1 MAHRKKTR
9 DAASSGPATAQP
21 MGRSDACHQVAL
33 ALTGLVLGLSLL
45 KFGNPVIFEGKL
57 PPPAT
62 FQELI
67 YFNWPLQWA
76 WVLGA
81 LVVALLLP
89 LLRIPAGL
97 PKWLLIAPLGWLA
110 WQWVACADSIEPAL
124 SRLTAVH
131 FTVAVAWFGLGVL
144 ATRGVFQS
152 LVVWIGLGIGF
163 CLVISAGF
171 QQQFGGLD
179 ETRVFYEKLA
189 RGEHPPEVQAH
200 FNRPEIR
207 QLWESPSFQLKV
219 NSRRIYSTLFYPNTL
234 AGVIL
239 LLTPGLLAAAWCA
252 FRDASP
258 LTRRLLPGLLLFGA
272 ALCLVWSGSK
282 AGWLIALVQVGW
294 MILRSSIPPKWKR
307 AIIVS
312 VMILG
317 LTALVVRNL
326 DYFQRGATSVS
337 ARTDYWASAW
347 QTFREHPLTGTGP
360 GTFGESYRARKAAE
374 SEMARLA
381 HNDFIQ
387 QASDSGAIG
396 FAGFL
401 AFVGG
406 AAFWI
411 WRRLGANGSPLALMI
426 GLGLVGWL
434 LQSLTEFGLY
444 IPAIVWPAFFLLG
457 VLCREAANPI
467 DTPPSGGLTSA
478 SNESALP

>member
-1 MAHRKKTR
+1 MAHRKNTR
-9 DAASSGPATAQP
+9 AAAPSGPAIAQP
-21 MGRSDACHQVAL
+21 GERLGGYHQFAL
-33 ALTGLVLGLSLL
+33 VITGLVLGLSLL

-57 PPPAT
+57 PPPAS

-67 YFNWPLQWA
+67 YFNWPLRWA
-76 WVLGA
+76 WVLA
-81 LVVALLLP
+81 AVVTALLLP

-97 PKWLLIAPLGWLA
+97 PKWLLLAPLAWLG
-110 WQWVACADSIEPAL
+110 WQWFACADSIEPAL
-124 SRLTAVH
+124 SHLTAVH
-131 FTVAVAWFGLGVL
+131 FTVAITWFGLGVL

-152 LVVWIGLGIGF
+152 LVIWIGLGIGF

-179 ETRVFYEKLA
+179 ETRIFYEKLT

-200 FNRPEIR
+200 FSRPEIR
-207 QLWESPSFQLKV
+207 QVWESPAFQLKV

-239 LLTPGLLAAAWCA
+239 LLTPGLLAAAWFA
-252 FRDASP
+252 FRNASP

-272 ALCLVWSGSK
+272 ALCLLWSGSK
-282 AGWLIALVQVGW
+282 AGWLIALAQIGL
-294 MILRSSIPPKWKR
+294 MILRTSIPPKWKR
-307 AIIVS
+307 TIVVS
-312 VMILG
+312 VMVLG
-317 LTALVVRNL
+317 LAALVVRNL

-347 QTFREHPLTGTGP
+347 QTVLDNPLTGTGP
-360 GTFGESYRARKAAE
+360 GTFGESYGARKAAE

-387 QASDSGAIG
+387 QASDSGVIG
-396 FAGFL
+396 FVGYL

-406 AAFWI
+406 ACFWI
-411 WRRLGANGSPLALMI
+411 WRKLGTNGSPLALMV
-426 GLGLVGWL
+426 GLGLLGWL

-457 VLCREAANPI
+457 ALCREVANPI
-467 DTPPSGGLTSA
+467 DTPQA
-478 SNESALP
+478 AV